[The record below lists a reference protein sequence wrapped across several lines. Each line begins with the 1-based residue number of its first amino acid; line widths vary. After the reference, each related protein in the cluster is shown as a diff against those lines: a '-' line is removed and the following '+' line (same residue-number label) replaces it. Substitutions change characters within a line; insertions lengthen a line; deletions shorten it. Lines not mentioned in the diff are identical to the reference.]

1 VLRPTRSSAI
11 ILRKRDAKTKIRN
24 TVVNLCWTSV
34 VTVVVTPTRLPT
46 TTLPVV
52 CPSAYELSVYQYST
66 RDYFTIEY
74 PVDGYQVLKGSDD
87 VLTIPPNGDQEIRL
101 TSENVVFM
109 ELRFSVRYAKS
120 ATLLLTQSDLQK
132 TTVRHPAAVNAVS

>member
-1 VLRPTRSSAI
+1 M
-11 ILRKRDAKTKIRN
+11 N
-24 TVVNLCWTSV
+24 FCWTLV
-34 VTVVVTPTRLPT
+34 VTVVATTTALPT
-46 TTLPVV
+46 TTLAPE

-74 PVDGYQVLKGSDD
+74 PVDGYEALKGSDD
-87 VLTIPPNGDQEIRL
+87 VLTISPNGDQEIRL
-101 TSENVVFM
+101 ISENVVFM

-132 TTVRHPAAVNAVS
+132 TTVKHPAAVNAVS

>member
-1 VLRPTRSSAI
+1 
-11 ILRKRDAKTKIRN
+11 
-24 TVVNLCWTSV
+24 VNLCWTSV
-34 VTVVVTPTRLPT
+34 VTVVVTPTTLPT

-87 VLTIPPNGDQEIRL
+87 VLTISPDEDQEIRL